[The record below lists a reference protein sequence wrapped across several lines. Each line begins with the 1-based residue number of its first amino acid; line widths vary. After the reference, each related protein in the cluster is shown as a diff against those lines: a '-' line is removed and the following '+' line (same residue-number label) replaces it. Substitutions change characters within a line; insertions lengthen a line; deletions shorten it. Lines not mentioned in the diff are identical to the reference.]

1 MSVAQVLKGA
11 LHLPSVGEMNRQF
24 DKHHAWL
31 TILQSV
37 RWWPR
42 ILFKGKIG
50 SVGATTL
57 LERGSIKILG
67 TGLLGGA
74 FG

>member
-31 TILQSV
+31 TIL
-37 RWWPR
+37 
-42 ILFKGKIG
+42 
-50 SVGATTL
+50 A
-57 LERGSIKILG
+57 EREMVASD
-67 TGLLGGA
+67 
-74 FG
+74 FV